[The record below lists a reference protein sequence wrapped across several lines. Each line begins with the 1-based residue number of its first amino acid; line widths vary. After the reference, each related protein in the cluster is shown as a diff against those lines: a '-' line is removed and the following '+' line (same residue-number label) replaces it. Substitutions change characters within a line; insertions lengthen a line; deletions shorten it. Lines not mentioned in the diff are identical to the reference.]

1 MITKNNIM
9 TEAAQ
14 NTDNSTDRDTE
25 YRRLERE
32 WQNDVGQHL
41 LDGPHEAIGSSKVFA
56 EQFMRI
62 IDQIDLTLPG
72 PVVEIGCGKG
82 HFLAQ
87 LAETT
92 AARGIEKKIIGI
104 DISRAVEALPGKGIA
119 GVCADGQELPMADN
133 SLSALVY
140 DGALHHLIDYPAA
153 LREAY
158 RVLKPGGHL
167 ILFEPVSSAFTRTV
181 HHILDP
187 FIFQEVEY
195 ESPID
200 QEYKDHFREE
210 VVLSTLSDMGMTF
223 TTRRS
228 DFLAYPLTGC
238 YAGSAFGRWPRFM
251 KFMLSVERLF
261 ESVPVLRSI
270 ASFLSWRFL
279 LVAEKPMSADI
290 VVKDD
295 S

>member
-1 MITKNNIM
+1 M
-9 TEAAQ
+9 TETVK
-14 NTDNSTDRDTE
+14 NKDLSTDRDSE

-41 LDGPHEAIGSSKVFA
+41 LDAPHEAIGSSKVFA
-56 EQFMRI
+56 DQFMRI
-62 IDQIDLTLPG
+62 INRIDLTLPG

-87 LAETT
+87 LAETVR
-92 AARGIEKKIIGI
+92 ARGIEKKIIGI
-104 DISRAVEALPGKGIA
+104 DISRAVEALPGKGLA
-119 GVCADGQELPMADN
+119 GICADGQELPMKDN

-153 LREAY
+153 LREAS
-158 RVLKPGGHL
+158 RVLKPGGQL
-167 ILFEPVSSAFTRTV
+167 ILFEPVSSVFTRTV
-181 HHILDP
+181 HRILDP

-200 QEYKDHFREE
+200 QNYKDNFRED
-210 VVLSTLSDMGMTF
+210 VVLSTLSDIGITF
-223 TTRRS
+223 TTSRS

-238 YAGSAFGRWPRFM
+238 YAGSSFGHWPKFM
-251 KFMLSVERLF
+251 KFMLSVEKLF

-279 LVAEKPMSADI
+279 LVAEKPMNEDEG
-290 VVKDD
+290 VNGDL
-295 S
+295 